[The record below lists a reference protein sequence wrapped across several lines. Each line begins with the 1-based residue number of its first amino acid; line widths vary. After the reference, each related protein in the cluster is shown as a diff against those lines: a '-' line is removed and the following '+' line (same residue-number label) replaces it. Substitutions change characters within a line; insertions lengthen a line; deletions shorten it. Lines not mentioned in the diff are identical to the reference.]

1 MQSSEVRIEEG
12 TLRQTYAGAAWKRAI
27 LKYSVDFEVNGKRYS
42 TWFNPHDGGYYSD
55 CPNPQ
60 REGLCKFVAELEQ
73 IIRQPKPHLDSLTV
87 RKFLCEHLRAMIEV
101 ETELLDNPVAEC
113 QREFLNAKPVDM
125 EKLSLEEQWLLEL
138 MKEEAEKANEAG
150 VNGTPN
156 DVYYTPTPD
165 MLKAGMKAKKQESQ

>member
-1 MQSSEVRIEEG
+1 MENSEVRFEEG
-12 TLRQTYAGAAWKRAI
+12 TLRQTYSGAAWKRAMS
-27 LKYSVDFEVNGKRYS
+27 KYSVDFEVNGKRYS
-42 TWFNPHDGGYYSD
+42 AWVNPHDGGYYSD

-60 REGLCKFVAELEQ
+60 REGLCEFVAELEQ

-101 ETELLDNPVAEC
+101 ETELLDSPVAEC
-113 QREFLNAKPVDM
+113 QRELLNSKPVDM

-156 DVYYTPTPD
+156 DVYYTLTPD
-165 MLKAGMKAKKQESQ
+165 MLNARLEAKKQETR

>member
-1 MQSSEVRIEEG
+1 MEGSEGRIEEG

-27 LKYSVDFEVNGKRYS
+27 SKYSVEVEVNGKRYS
-42 TWFNPHDGGYYSD
+42 AWVNPHDGGYYSD

-60 REGLCKFVAELEQ
+60 REGLCEFVAELER

-101 ETELLDNPVAEC
+101 ETELLDSPVAEC
-113 QREFLNAKPVDM
+113 QRELLNSKPVDM

-138 MKEEAEKANEAG
+138 IKEEAEKANEAR
-150 VNGTPN
+150 VNGTPTN
-156 DVYYTPTPD
+156 LYYKLTPD
-165 MLKAGMKAKKQESQ
+165 ILKARMEAKKQESQ